1 MVSQYHMNE
10 IVEWTVRVRV
20 RYNFCFEKNELSK
33 DVIQTGVAQTDL
45 KTALCN
51 FFYRKKAKK
60 GREKRKDS

>member
-1 MVSQYHMNE
+1 
-10 IVEWTVRVRV
+10 V
-20 RYNFCFEKNELSK
+20 RYNFCFEKNKLSK

>member
-1 MVSQYHMNE
+1 
-10 IVEWTVRVRV
+10 V
-20 RYNFCFEKNELSK
+20 RYNFCFEKNKLSK

-60 GREKRKDS
+60 EEKRGKIVRLG